1 MVNFFVK
8 GINCNLNQCCLWWQT
23 HLDITMS
30 QLLEQRYHVMHIR
43 LPDRHNVA
51 NHFCLAISLSL
62 RAKFF
67 KFVYCLVFHKVR
79 HLLART
85 SLRLLISFRVT
96 PKVFSASRS
105 CPWCWLLSS
114 LQSCNW
120 YLVARGVQFQTSC

>member
-1 MVNFFVK
+1 MK
-8 GINCNLNQCCLWWQT
+8 GINCNLNLCCLWWQT

-30 QLLEQRYHVMHIR
+30 QLLEQRYHVMHIL

-62 RAKFF
+62 RMKFF

-79 HLLART
+79 QLLARS

-96 PKVFSASRS
+96 LKVFSASRS
-105 CPWCWLLSS
+105 CPWYWILSS
-114 LQSCNW
+114 SESQ
-120 YLVARGVQFQTSC
+120 LVFMSKDVFNSNIIHIT